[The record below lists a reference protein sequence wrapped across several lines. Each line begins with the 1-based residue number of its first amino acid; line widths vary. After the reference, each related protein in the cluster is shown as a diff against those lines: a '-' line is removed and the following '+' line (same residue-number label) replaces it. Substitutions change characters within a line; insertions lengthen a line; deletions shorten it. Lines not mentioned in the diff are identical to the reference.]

1 MSSNGIIPYTFTD
14 AQKVD
19 IRRFCGFESYGTGTV
34 VFPFPWIE
42 RRYLALEYRMNSTTP
57 DEATVLTNIILP
69 NLYTLELAIPAAGAN
84 LDTDAAGPWIHNKR
98 EVRDRVSLFNYWRRY
113 LCSFLGIPPGPGL
126 QGSGSNRSITV

>member
-57 DEATVLTNIILP
+57 DEATVLTSIILP
-69 NLYTLELAIPAAGAN
+69 NLYSLELAVPLASAN
-84 LDTDAAGPWIHNKR
+84 LATDSAGPWVHNKN
-98 EVRDRVSLFNYWRRY
+98 EVKDRVALFQWWRRY

-126 QGSGSNRSITV
+126 VGGGANRQIVV